1 MCEPVVYQIPGL
13 GNLTRSEPR
22 SLAGIGCILCRHLR
36 TGQGM
41 SQRAPHWLAIPLCAE
56 HHRGES
62 GLHGMG
68 TRAFERHYG
77 LGELD
82 LLALTIEALQ

>member
-13 GNLTRSEPR
+13 GN
-22 SLAGIGCILCRHLR
+22 
-36 TGQGM
+36 
-41 SQRAPHWLAIPLCAE
+41 
-56 HHRGES
+56 
-62 GLHGMG
+62 HGMG